1 MANVSA
7 PLPQTIGRYRVLAVL
22 GEGAMGEV
30 VRARDDRLGR
40 DVAIKRV
47 KNVSGAGTAEFQA
60 RFEAEARALAALA
73 HPGVVQIYELGLDGD
88 EPYLVME
95 LVDGASLRAVIKER
109 GPLPAPAVR
118 ALGIQLARALQAAHA
133 RGILHRDVKPANV
146 LQGPG
151 GAWKLA
157 DFGVAHMPDSE
168 MTSTGQ
174 FIGTPAYAAP
184 EALALAQFSP
194 ASDVYG
200 LAATLVEA
208 ASGKKPRRDATLAEM
223 MARSHERA
231 TLDGVPDELAAVL
244 RPALALDA
252 RARPDAAE
260 LAELLAGS
268 PESGQILAAIAQRVA
283 SAPAYAAA
291 DAEETRA
298 GGPVKNDAAARAA
311 GTAASGRGEAT
322 VALGPRST
330 ASAAPMATIGVPD
343 ATAAPTPATE
353 SSWGP
358 RGGSQPG
365 GPPLATIG
373 VADGTALPRAAS
385 APAMHGGHGGH
396 RAHGAMLATPPH
408 GAMLATATASAPA
421 SSHGLGAHEPARD
434 PARRMSGKQ
443 MIGVAAGL
451 LLLLAVI
458 GRACSEDSPRNPMG
472 GPGAASGTMPGPPGR
487 AEPPGGRGP
496 AGDPEAPLRFEMPP
510 GLDRKGAQ
518 AWGDVARAVN
528 EGKLNKA
535 LEKLEKLENRYGE
548 SEESA
553 QLRAWLEQ
561 HAGPYGDD
569 D

>member
-1 MANVSA
+1 MADVSA

-30 VRARDDRLGR
+30 VRARDERLGR

-47 KNVSGAGTAEFQA
+47 KNVSGAGAAEFQA

-109 GPLPAPAVR
+109 GPLPAAAVR
-118 ALGIQLARALQAAHA
+118 ALGIQLARALEAAHA
-133 RGILHRDVKPANV
+133 RGILHRDIKPANV

-184 EALALAQFSP
+184 ESLALAQFSP

-208 ASGKKPRRDATLAEM
+208 VSGKKPRRDATLAEL
-223 MARSHERA
+223 MARSHESA

-252 RARPDAAE
+252 RARPGAAE

-268 PESGQILAAIAQRVA
+268 PESGQILAAIARRVA
-283 SAPAYAAA
+283 TAPAYVAAGE
-291 DAEETRA
+291 EETRA
-298 GGPVKNDAAARAA
+298 GGAARAQ
-311 GTAASGRGEAT
+311 AAAAPGPGSESKSDAT
-322 VALGPRST
+322 VDLGPRST
-330 ASAAPMATIGVPD
+330 GGAPLATIGVPD
-343 ATAAPTPATE
+343 GTAAPGAWRPATRSHTGAE
-353 SSWGP
+353 
-358 RGGSQPG
+358 
-365 GPPLATIG
+365 PLATVG
-373 VADGTALPRAAS
+373 VPDGTAPPRGAS
-385 APAMHGGHGGH
+385 APGAQQGSGRSGHGLL
-396 RAHGAMLATPPH
+396 LATPPE
-408 GAMLATATASAPA
+408 GAPVATATALVSPSPHAGHA
-421 SSHGLGAHEPARD
+421 GHAGHAAHA
-434 PARRMSGKQ
+434 AGRRMSGKQ

-451 LLLLAVI
+451 LVVLAVI
-458 GRACSEDSPRNPMG
+458 GRACSEEPHRDPMGFPTVSPRP
-472 GPGAASGTMPGPPGR
+472 PGPPGP
-487 AEPPGGRGP
+487 AERPRGPGGP
-496 AGDPEAPLRFEMPP
+496 AHEAEQPMRFDMPP

-518 AWGDVARAVN
+518 AWGEVARAVS
-528 EGKLNKA
+528 EGKLDKA
-535 LEKLEKLENRYGE
+535 LDKLDKLEHRFGE

-553 QLRAWLEQ
+553 RLRGWLEQ
-561 HAGPYGDD
+561 NAEPSHDD
-569 D
+569 